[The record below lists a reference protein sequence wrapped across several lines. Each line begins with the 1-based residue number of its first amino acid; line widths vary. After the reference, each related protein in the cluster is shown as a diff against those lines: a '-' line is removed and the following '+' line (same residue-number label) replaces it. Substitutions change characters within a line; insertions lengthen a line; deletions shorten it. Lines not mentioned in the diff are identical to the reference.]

1 MGKNTWIWREH
12 DHHSTNCKSLVFSK
26 HITPTPSLSF
36 PSRDQ
41 LMSWNECA
49 MLVLNIPE
57 IRACFSLYS
66 SKDTAILKFLPIHIF
81 CPFSWRFLTTR
92 HECDQSKFD
101 KLDSDPCLPSQDP
114 ADVSIPQP
122 SRPCFASSGSANHLA
137 IAASLRSGP
146 ADFAAGI
153 RGFTRRKS
161 GGRLLP
167 CRYAIS
173 WILGGSSSKY
183 TGTCHKPKSPK
194 SARWRNFSMVNKYV
208 YLFLYI
214 ETYTPQ
220 NLHTAI
226 CQTYTPQNISPT
238 PSFKSHP
245 SIPLVSRCL
254 ESLPSLQGT
263 YLRWRVFKELA
274 QHLPPRRSAI
284 SPEKPSKVNS
294 WWNM

>member
-1 MGKNTWIWREH
+1 
-12 DHHSTNCKSLVFSK
+12 
-26 HITPTPSLSF
+26 
-36 PSRDQ
+36 
-41 LMSWNECA
+41 

-66 SKDTAILKFLPIHIF
+66 SKHTAILKFLPIHIF
-81 CPFSWRFLTTR
+81 CPFPGGFLLEGMSVTSQNWINF
-92 HECDQSKFD
+92 HSN
-101 KLDSDPCLPSQDP
+101 PCLPSQDR
-114 ADVSIPQP
+114 ADVSIPHP

-208 YLFLYI
+208 SLFYI
-214 ETYTPQ
+214 SRPTHLKTYTPQ
-220 NLHTAI
+220 FVK
-226 CQTYTPQNISPT
+226 PT
-238 PSFKSHP
+238 HLKTSHRLQVSSHIHP
-245 SIPLVSRCL
+245 SLWSRDVSPQPPRDVPEVACVQRARPA
-254 ESLPSLQGT
+254 SS
-263 YLRWRVFKELA
+263 
-274 QHLPPRRSAI
+274 PRRSAI
-284 SPEKPSKVNS
+284 SPVTRPRWIGGETCNPSSSLGVFS
-294 WWNM
+294 SSSICFTPYF

>member
-1 MGKNTWIWREH
+1 MGKNLWISGER

-36 PSRDQ
+36 PNRDQ

-66 SKDTAILKFLPIHIF
+66 SKDTAILKILPIHIF
-81 CPFSWRFLTTR
+81 CPFPGGFLLEGMSVTSQ
-92 HECDQSKFD
+92 DWINFD
-101 KLDSDPCLPSQDP
+101 SNPCFPSQDP
-114 ADVSIPQP
+114 ADVSIPHP

-183 TGTCHKPKSPK
+183 TGTCHKPKS
-194 SARWRNFSMVNKYV
+194 ARWRNFSMVNKYV
-208 YLFLYI
+208 YLALFI
-214 ETYTPQ
+214 ET
-220 NLHTAI
+220 
-226 CQTYTPQNISPT
+226 
-238 PSFKSHP
+238 
-245 SIPLVSRCL
+245 
-254 ESLPSLQGT
+254 
-263 YLRWRVFKELA
+263 
-274 QHLPPRRSAI
+274 
-284 SPEKPSKVNS
+284 
-294 WWNM
+294 